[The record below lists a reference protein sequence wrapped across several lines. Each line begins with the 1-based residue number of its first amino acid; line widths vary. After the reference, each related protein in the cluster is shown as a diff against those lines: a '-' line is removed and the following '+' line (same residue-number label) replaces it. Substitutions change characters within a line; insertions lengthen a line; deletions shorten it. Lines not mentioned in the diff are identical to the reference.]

1 MKTHPLA
8 LFRYCPRC
16 GSAAFAVHDH
26 RSKRCD
32 DCGFTYYTNASA
44 SAAAVVRNVRGELL
58 LVRRAFAPHAGTR
71 CFPGGFA
78 EHDESLESTC
88 LRELREETGLV
99 GRDPIFLFSLPNLY
113 TYSELQIHTL
123 DSFFSVTVDDETAL
137 FAADDAAAVEWHRL
151 SLDLLKTIAL
161 ESHRSALRRLVE
173 KS

>member
-32 DCGFTYYTNASA
+32 DCGFTYYANASA

-58 LVRRAFAPHAGTR
+58 LVRRAFAPAAGTL

-78 EHDESLESTC
+78 EHGESLETTC
-88 LRELREETGLV
+88 LRELQEETGLH
-99 GRDPIFLFSLPNLY
+99 GHAPKFLFSLPNLY
-113 TYSELQIHTL
+113 VYSELTVHTL
-123 DSFFSVTVDDETAL
+123 DSFFAVSVDDETAL
-137 FAADDAAAVEWHRL
+137 FAADDAAAVEWHRI
-151 SLDLLKTIAL
+151 SLDLLNTITL
-161 ESHRSALRRLVE
+161 ESHRVALRRLVE
-173 KS
+173 NS

>member
-32 DCGFTYYTNASA
+32 DCGFVYYANASA

-88 LRELREETGLV
+88 LRELREETGLM
-99 GRDPIFLFSLPNLY
+99 GRDPFFLFSLPNLY
-113 TYSELQIHTL
+113 TYSDLQIHTL
-123 DSFFSVTVDDETAL
+123 DNFFSVTVDDETAL
-137 FAADDAAAVEWHRL
+137 FAADDAAAAEWHRI

>member
-32 DCGFTYYTNASA
+32 DCGFTYYANASA

-58 LVRRAFAPHAGTR
+58 LVRRAFAPHAGTL

-88 LRELREETGLV
+88 LRELREETGLT
-99 GRDPIFLFSLPNLY
+99 GRDPFFFVQPAESLHLFGAANPHTRQLFLR
-113 TYSELQIHTL
+113 
-123 DSFFSVTVDDETAL
+123 D
-137 FAADDAAAVEWHRL
+137 
-151 SLDLLKTIAL
+151 
-161 ESHRSALRRLVE
+161 RRR
-173 KS
+173 